1 MGKVIQINNNYKL
14 KQMEDLRIKTAD
26 EMQNENQE
34 DKSQLVEAI
43 NIEGLSEAFK
53 IMRYENKYFI
63 GFMGAMM
70 TEPTENL
77 NILVAQAKQFSNETW
92 ALLLNI
98 VTHIVKNRK
107 LIDNLKSETNE

>member
-34 DKSQLVEAI
+34 DKSQLVEAMDLDI
-43 NIEGLSEAFK
+43 SEAFK
-53 IMRYENKYFI
+53 IMKYDDQYFI

-70 TEPTENL
+70 TEPTPEL
-77 NILVAQAKQFSNETW
+77 NEIEPLVSNKEMW
-92 ALLLNI
+92 SLWLN
-98 VTHIVKNRK
+98 VMTHLIKNRN
-107 LIDNLKSETNE
+107 LIDNLKPNTNE

>member
-1 MGKVIQINNNYKL
+1 MGKIIKLNNNYKL

-34 DKSQLVEAI
+34 DKTQLVEAV

-77 NILVAQAKQFSNETW
+77 DILVTQAKQFSNETW

>member
-26 EMQNENQE
+26 EMQNENQA
-34 DKSQLVEAI
+34 DKTQLVEAV
-43 NIEGLSEAFK
+43 EVQGLSEAFK
-53 IMRYENKYFI
+53 IMRYEDKYFI

-77 NILVAQAKQFSNETW
+77 DLLVAQAKQFSNETW
-92 ALLLNI
+92 SLLLNI
-98 VTHIVKNRK
+98 VTHIVKNRN
-107 LIDNLKSETNE
+107 LIDNLKPNTNE